1 MEKDSLG
8 IIGLE
13 AVVTYVPYLQRS
25 RDFYVNQLD
34 FAEIGHSD
42 ENLVRAGKQRTA
54 VFRAG
59 GCTVIAAA
67 PEGVGGR
74 AWRWLQRKPAG
85 VGTIVWQVKDA
96 DHAFKILEAR
106 GATPIDSVQTFDYS
120 SMAKTGAS
128 TPSPIDAVQTFEYS
142 SGTLKMFSITTP
154 FGGTSFRFVERS
166 GKTPLFPGFVA
177 TGPDEHES
185 KFGFEAF
192 DHVTTNFETMTPAL
206 LWMEH
211 VLGFKRYWDVAFHT
225 SDVSEGAGEGS
236 GLRSVVMWDPESG
249 IKLANNEP
257 WRPHFKNSQIN
268 TFAEHNRGDGIQHIA
283 MSVHDI
289 LNTVEGLRAQKI
301 PFLDT
306 PDAYYDALPER
317 IEASGIGEIDEDIE
331 ELRELG
337 ILVDGDDNG
346 QYLLQIFMQEAAG
359 YHNDPEAG
367 PFFYEII
374 QRKGNNGFGEGNFRA
389 LFESIERSGPD
400 AAEARA

>member
-1 MEKDSLG
+1 
-8 IIGLE
+8 
-13 AVVTYVPYLQRS
+13 
-25 RDFYVNQLD
+25 
-34 FAEIGHSD
+34 
-42 ENLVRAGKQRTA
+42 
-54 VFRAG
+54 
-59 GCTVIAAA
+59 
-67 PEGVGGR
+67 
-74 AWRWLQRKPAG
+74 
-85 VGTIVWQVKDA
+85 
-96 DHAFKILEAR
+96 
-106 GATPIDSVQTFDYS
+106 
-120 SMAKTGAS
+120 MAKTGAS

-225 SDVSEGAGEGS
+225 SDVSEGAAEGS